1 MKLTDH
7 SEVIDGCCQ
16 PSVEEV
22 SMATILLIE
31 NDRGL
36 AYALSKFLRHAG
48 HNVRIAFDSMAA
60 LKMLDAA
67 PEIDLLL
74 TDLVM
79 PVGHPHG
86 LALARMGRWKRRDL
100 AVIFMSRDADL
111 GTEIDGDTIL
121 LKPIDASSLLDAI
134 EHRLGKV
141 ARPAIAD

>member
-1 MKLTDH
+1 
-7 SEVIDGCCQ
+7 
-16 PSVEEV
+16 
-22 SMATILLIE
+22 MATILLIE

-48 HNVRIAFDSMAA
+48 HGVRIAFDSMTA
-60 LKMLDAA
+60 LKLLDTAA
-67 PEIDLLL
+67 EIDLLL

>member
-1 MKLTDH
+1 
-7 SEVIDGCCQ
+7 
-16 PSVEEV
+16 
-22 SMATILLIE
+22 MATILLIE

-48 HNVRIAFDSMAA
+48 HNVRIAFDSMTA

-67 PEIDLLL
+67 TEVDLLL

-86 LALARMGRWKRRDL
+86 LALAKMGRWKRRDL
-100 AVIFMSRDADL
+100 AVIFMSRDPDL
-111 GTEIDGDTIL
+111 GSEIDGDTIL

-134 EHRLGKV
+134 EHRLAKL
-141 ARPAIAD
+141 ARPAVAS